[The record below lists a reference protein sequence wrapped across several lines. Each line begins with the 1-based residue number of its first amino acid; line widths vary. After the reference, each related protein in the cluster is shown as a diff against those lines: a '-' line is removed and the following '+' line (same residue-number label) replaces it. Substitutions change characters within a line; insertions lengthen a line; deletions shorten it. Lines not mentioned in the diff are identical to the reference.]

1 MTVSDPSVRE
11 RRVIRIRGPVVLM
24 AILLGGGSLVESAPA
39 RHHLGEAWEIPLE
52 RGVDAQR
59 SAMRRGVSADTLV
72 GRAQRAVR
80 REPSVVKLYLLARAH
95 GERAAV
101 ARAKASKAAGP
112 GEKRRLEE
120 RAQADYREAMAI
132 YGDVLKKAPRCYYAL
147 HDIGVL
153 ELQRDPKATRTAFGH
168 LSRGY
173 GINRNYT
180 PIQRQLIQL
189 YLGGRQYAEA
199 IPLLQRLIDLD
210 PEDVEARLRL
220 VSCYAASK
228 KFDLAYAQVDP
239 MIAKT
244 PGNLHFLHTRAR
256 LDTQTGKYVRAI
268 ATFRRL
274 ARANPN
280 VSIAYHGILEC
291 LRAIGG
297 SDQKGVV
304 EKLPTANEDAL
315 FALKGLLRLERDPKM
330 RKQYDEHIAQ
340 VEHRLA
346 NPAGSGDGGPPTTE
360 QLLHALEGP
369 DAKLRVQSIHF
380 LWLREE
386 KPTNEVLRAVARH
399 LAPKNE
405 AEPHVRAA
413 AVRALAHMSGTRLI
427 PLIRHALR
435 DPEAGVRIE
444 ATDVLAAIA
453 ARDAAAKETV
463 LVILG
468 SRTGD
473 RDVVAAAVARAG
485 VLAVA
490 GINLLDVGPESSD
503 AEWRAAFEAWWNST
517 EGEEILIRA
526 LERYHTS
533 GDREPD
539 QVLLPYLATDEFY
552 VFRAVYRALEK
563 AAEQATVDAW
573 KRWYAAMPRFPV
585 ERLKKENHASLKSEM
600 DAWVARRPGS

>member
-11 RRVIRIRGPVVLM
+11 RRVIRIQAPVVLI
-24 AILLGGGSLVESAPA
+24 AILLGGGSLAEAAPA
-39 RHHLGEAWEIPLE
+39 RHHLGEPWEIPLE

-80 REPSVVKLYLLARAH
+80 REASVVKLYLLARAH
-95 GERAAV
+95 GERAA
-101 ARAKASKAAGP
+101 AERAKASKAGNP
-112 GEKRRLEE
+112 GEKQRLED

-132 YGDVLKKAPRCYYAL
+132 YGDVLKQAPRCYYAL
-147 HDIGVL
+147 HDMGVL
-153 ELQRDPKATRTAFGH
+153 EVQRDPKATRTAFGH

-199 IPLLQRLIDLD
+199 IPLLQRLIELD

-220 VSCYAASK
+220 VSCYASIK
-228 KFDLAYAQVDP
+228 KFDLAYAQLDP

-244 PGNLHFLHTRAR
+244 PGNLHLLLTRAR
-256 LDTQTGKYVRAI
+256 LDTQTGKPVRAI

-280 VSIAYHGILEC
+280 VPIAYHGILEC
-291 LRAIGG
+291 LRGTGG
-297 SDQKGVV
+297 PDQKDVM
-304 EKLPTANEDAL
+304 EKIPTANEDAL
-315 FALKGLLRLERDPKM
+315 FALKGLRRLERDPEI
-330 RKQYDEHIAQ
+330 RKQYDDHIAQ

-346 NPAGSGDGGPPTTE
+346 KPAGGDDAGPPTTE

-369 DAKLRVQSIHF
+369 DAKLRAQCIYF
-380 LWLREE
+380 LWQREE

-399 LAPKNE
+399 IAPQNE
-405 AEPHVRAA
+405 SEPRVRAA

-444 ATDVLAAIA
+444 ATDALAAVA
-453 ARDAAAKETV
+453 SRDPAAKESV

-468 SRTGD
+468 SHTGD
-473 RDVVAAAVARAG
+473 KDVVAAAVARAG

-517 EGEEILIRA
+517 EGEELLIRA

-539 QVLLPYLATDEFY
+539 QVLLPYLAADEFY
-552 VFRAVYRALEK
+552 VFRAVYHAFEK
-563 AAEQATVDAW
+563 ASEHATADTW
-573 KRWYAAMPRFPV
+573 KRWYASMPRFPV

-600 DAWVARRPGS
+600 EAWVARRPGS